1 MNPFMLIVSEV
12 LYRPVFNIIVM
23 FLGLF
28 GGNLGRAI
36 ICMTIV
42 VRLLLIKPSLA
53 GAQMQQSMGGLQ
65 PKMQEVQEK
74 YKDDP
79 KKLSEETMK
88 ILKKDGAGPLK
99 WCLSMLIQIPV
110 FIGLFFVIR
119 KIAADTIPVEWL
131 YSFFSSFGSGY
142 LTLEGIN
149 TMWLGMDL
157 LATGNIVLTVVASI
171 FTYLQ
176 MKMTMLVKPA
186 TPQVPGATMPDMSKM
201 MWFMNIFLVVIM
213 ASFVYGTAGAIGLYI
228 TVTSLFSVVQYAIQY
243 RVLLLAKVRML
254 LGK

>member
-1 MNPFMLIVSEV
+1 MLIVSEV
-12 LYRPVFNIIVM
+12 LYRPVFNIIVL

-28 GGNLGRAI
+28 GGNLWWAI
-36 ICMTIV
+36 VCMTIV

-119 KIAADTIPVEWL
+119 KIAADAIPVEWL

-149 TMWLGMDL
+149 TIRLGMDL
-157 LATGNIVLTVVASI
+157 LATGNVVLTVVASV

-243 RVLLLAKVRML
+243 RVLLLAKARMM

>member
-1 MNPFMLIVSEV
+1 
-12 LYRPVFNIIVM
+12 
-23 FLGLF
+23 
-28 GGNLGRAI
+28 
-36 ICMTIV
+36 
-42 VRLLLIKPSLA
+42 
-53 GAQMQQSMGGLQ
+53 
-65 PKMQEVQEK
+65 
-74 YKDDP
+74 
-79 KKLSEETMK
+79 
-88 ILKKDGAGPLK
+88 
-99 WCLSMLIQIPV
+99 MLIQIPV

-201 MWFMNIFLVVIM
+201 M
-213 ASFVYGTAGAIGLYI
+213 
-228 TVTSLFSVVQYAIQY
+228 
-243 RVLLLAKVRML
+243 
-254 LGK
+254 

>member
-1 MNPFMLIVSEV
+1 MNPFMLIVSEI

-28 GGNLGRAI
+28 AGNLGRAI

-42 VRLLLIKPSLA
+42 VRLLLLKPSMA
-53 GAQMQQSMGGLQ
+53 GAQMQQSMGWLQ
-65 PKMQEVQEK
+65 PKMQEAQEK

-88 ILKKDGAGPLK
+88 ILKKEGAGPLK
-99 WCLSMLIQIPV
+99 GCMSMLIQIPV
-110 FIGLFFVIR
+110 FIWLFFVIR
-119 KIAADTIPVEWL
+119 RIAADTVPMDWL
-131 YSFFSSFGSGY
+131 YSFFSWFGGGY
-142 LTLEGIN
+142 MTLEGIN

-157 LATGNIVLTVVASI
+157 LGTGNIVLTVVASV

-186 TPQVPGATMPDMSKM
+186 TPQVPGASVPDMTKM

-228 TVTSLFSVVQYAIQY
+228 TVTSLFSVVQYTIQY
-243 RVLLLAKVRML
+243 RVLLLAKAKML